1 MESQMNA
8 FNDALW
14 AGLKGTPY
22 ESEPKIPSR
31 EGVTS
36 QNMSLP
42 KIAAH

>member
-1 MESQMNA
+1 MEFQMNT
-8 FNDALW
+8 FNDVLW

-31 EGVTS
+31 EGVAS

-42 KIAAH
+42 KIATH